1 MTWRHAIAVIGLLG
15 AVGLTG
21 CATKGEVNQLR
32 QRVQELETERDMLR
46 AYLGETGDLRAYL
59 LKLAN
64 ALCQVEVKEQADVGG
79 LDPAKRICTGTGP
92 GELATPPK
100 YPPK

>member
-1 MTWRHAIAVIGLLG
+1 MTWTRTVAVIGLFG
-15 AVGLTG
+15 TVGLTG
-21 CATKGEVNQLR
+21 CASKGEVEKLR

-46 AYLGETGDLRAYL
+46 TYLGETGELRAYL
-59 LKLAN
+59 QKLAV
-64 ALCQVEVKEQADVGG
+64 ALCQVEVKVQGSIGG